1 MTDEPLGEVQPL
13 LLQQGLAAEPAVPLQ
28 DGLAETVG
36 PLVAHLHGKQGGGG
50 GQNRGLRGPP
60 SHLPASQFLRP
71 PRPGATFLFLLYS
84 LQGVKC
90 KLTRSNIHQALL
102 CQGLF

>member
-1 MTDEPLGEVQPL
+1 MTDESLGEVQPL

-28 DGLAETVG
+28 DGLAKTVG
-36 PLVAHLHGKQGGGG
+36 PLVAHLHG
-50 GQNRGLRGPP
+50 NRGGEGVRTGVSGEPHP
-60 SHLPASQFLRP
+60 ISQPASSLDHPGLRP
-71 PRPGATFLFLLYS
+71 PSSFFCNS

-90 KLTRSNIHQALL
+90 KLTSNIHQALL